1 MTSRLGGEFCLVCGA
16 EPPLYGDRMCEPC
29 LRTRTQLAKVP
40 QNIPWV
46 RCARCGIVEI
56 QGKWENITD
65 DEVWDELLHRHLKIH
80 PKAEDINLGMET
92 VTVSDRHTLLHVQ
105 VEGSIDHLIFKEE
118 HTMRARMANGVCLTC
133 TRRAGN
139 YFEATVQL
147 RSSGRRLTDQ
157 ELTSLR
163 GTLDDVLEKLSD
175 DPMFFITSEGPVT
188 GGFDVVLGS
197 KGLARTWGRH
207 MVTEYGG
214 MIVET
219 NSTVGRKDG
228 IDVTRLTLLY
238 RKPGYEIG
246 DVVIWRDNM
255 WRPSSWTKEGAL
267 MERVDRQERT
277 GASWRDLESAR
288 VIAQRHEFI
297 TVDFINEDAS
307 VGEFL
312 DPNVWTMQS
321 VRLPFDHT
329 PGRKGILIRLDGEW
343 VALHHMGLDAG
354 SIEAEIGGKA
364 NG

>member
-1 MTSRLGGEFCLVCGA
+1 MTNRLGGEFCLVCGA
-16 EPPLYGDRMCEPC
+16 KPPLFGDRMCEPC
-29 LRTRTQLAKVP
+29 LRARTSLAKVP

-56 QGKWENITD
+56 QGKWENITNT
-65 DEVWDELLHRHLKIH
+65 EVWDELLHRHIEVH
-80 PKAEDINLGMET
+80 PKAEDIVLAMEP

-105 VEGSIDHLIFKEE
+105 IEGTIDSLLFQEE

-147 RSSGRRLTDQ
+147 RSSGRRLSEL

-163 GTLDDVLEKLSD
+163 GTLDDVLDRLSD

-188 GGFDVVLGS
+188 GGYDVVLGS

-214 MIVET
+214 MTVET

-228 IDVTRLTLLY
+228 VDVTRLTLLY

-246 DVVIWRDNM
+246 DVISWRDNV
-255 WRPSSWTKEGAL
+255 WRPAAWTKDGAL

-288 VIAQRHEFI
+288 VIAQRHEFS
-297 TVDFINEDAS
+297 TVDFINEDTS

-312 DPNVWTMQS
+312 DPNAWTMQS
-321 VRLPFDHT
+321 VRLPFDHK
-329 PGRKGILIRLDGEW
+329 PGRKGILARIDGEW
-343 VALHHMGLDAG
+343 LALHHMALDEA
-354 SIEAEIGGKA
+354 SIEDNNRGE
-364 NG
+364 

>member
-1 MTSRLGGEFCLVCGA
+1 MDNRLGGEFCLVCGA
-16 EPPLYGDRMCEPC
+16 DPPLFGDKMCEPC

-65 DEVWDELLHRHLKIH
+65 TEVWDELLHRHLKIH

-105 VEGSIDHLIFKEE
+105 VEGTIDQLLFKEE

-147 RSSGRRLTDQ
+147 RSSGRRLTEK

-228 IDVTRLTLLY
+228 VDVTRLTLLY

-255 WRPSSWTKEGAL
+255 WRPSSWTS
-267 MERVDRQERT
+267 R
-277 GASWRDLESAR
+277 
-288 VIAQRHEFI
+288 
-297 TVDFINEDAS
+297 
-307 VGEFL
+307 
-312 DPNVWTMQS
+312 
-321 VRLPFDHT
+321 
-329 PGRKGILIRLDGEW
+329 
-343 VALHHMGLDAG
+343 
-354 SIEAEIGGKA
+354 
-364 NG
+364 